1 MRRLPK
7 SRSRPGHG
15 SKKVVTSEAMRRI
28 PEKFA
33 SLAARWRDCPKVK
46 GIKAVRGSSAGSAR
60 TCPRKSAERLYFF
73 DFSPGKFGV
82 RGGDVVPQPTSPRDR
97 VGGSQISRHPRNFG
111 APFCAWNFL
120 VLWEPIRG
128 IWEPRNRPAR
138 GSQISRHPRNFGE
151 ICAAG
156 RSLAA
161 MRKKVEGIKALRGI
175 SGPLDPWWSI
185 CNQNS
190 LRTGAAQNFGTIWG
204 ATTSSIYLR

>member
-1 MRRLPK
+1 M
-7 SRSRPGHG
+7 
-15 SKKVVTSEAMRRI
+15 
-28 PEKFA
+28 
-33 SLAARWRDCPKVK
+33 
-46 GIKAVRGSSAGSAR
+46 
-60 TCPRKSAERLYFF
+60 
-73 DFSPGKFGV
+73 
-82 RGGDVVPQPTSPRDR
+82 VPQPTSPRDR

-138 GSQISRHPRNFGE
+138 GSQISRHPRNFGD
-151 ICAAG
+151 ICVAG

-190 LRTGAAQNFGTIWG
+190 LRTGAAQNFGTIWCNHLKYILEVI
-204 ATTSSIYLR
+204 AQPVSSARVVSISGKRRRN